1 MASQSHTTTN
11 DDSPAARTE
20 TEAGVLAQN
29 VRMQQEANALRV
41 ILSEDDT
48 PYRITHIP
56 ARGDGLTAR
65 VAVWFEH
72 VTPATV
78 KLIRDTE
85 YWVYE
90 YTEGGVRLIREFPAD
105 D

>member
-1 MASQSHTTTN
+1 MASQSHTTTY
-11 DDSPAARTE
+11 DDSPAGRTE
-20 TEAGVLAQN
+20 TEAGELAQDM
-29 VRMQQEANALRV
+29 RMQQEANALRV
-41 ILSEDDT
+41 ILYEDDT
-48 PYRITHIP
+48 PHRITVIP
-56 ARGDGLTAR
+56 SRYDGTAR

-78 KLIRDTE
+78 KLIRDTD